1 MEEDNDAHV
10 VAVAGTETG
19 KCRMT
24 KRNDLVV
31 GLGRRH
37 MTENR
42 VTLWERYH
50 DYKEWGTIIQ
60 QK

>member
-10 VAVAGTETG
+10 VAVAVAVAGTETG

-31 GLGRRH
+31 WLGQRH

-42 VTLWERYH
+42 VTLWKRYY
-50 DYKEWGTIIQ
+50 DCKEWGQ
-60 QK
+60 